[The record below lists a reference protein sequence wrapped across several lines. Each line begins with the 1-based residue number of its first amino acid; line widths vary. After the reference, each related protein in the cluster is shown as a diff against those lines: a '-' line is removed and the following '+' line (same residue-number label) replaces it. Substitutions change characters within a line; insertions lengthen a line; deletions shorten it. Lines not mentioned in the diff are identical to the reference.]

1 MKGGINRGISA
12 DIRSENYVRLIQLLG
27 VGLATV
33 QGKKEEKFQPLP
45 RRKLSRNARRLL
57 NRILTAT
64 SEDNPVWAEGTNEVA
79 KALKVDRSTV
89 VRIVKRLRG
98 SGVLQPLDL
107 TGGRGRVSQ
116 YAVDRG
122 KARALL
128 RQGYW
133 ELAEEAEPEKAMHK
147 DESRWADLQDQVQ
160 RDPNA
165 PLGVTAVK
173 VNLQPLSA
181 SEASLTIFRD
191 LSEWIT
197 DKARSAV
204 ETLKDTFENPA
215 IWNLLGHAGLFA
227 GTCLLGGF
235 GIYKLWQTKGKGP
248 ALALSIP
255 VGLGVYFSWQLLV
268 QELTGFL
275 AQDSVANSRPQ
286 ATHRGQQ
293 AKPRQVLS

>member
-1 MKGGINRGISA
+1 MKGGTNRGIST
-12 DIRSENYVRLIQLLG
+12 DTGYENYVRLIQLLNE
-27 VGLATV
+27 GLATA

-45 RRKLSRNARRLL
+45 RRNLSRNARRLL
-57 NRILTAT
+57 KRILTAT
-64 SEDNPVWAEGTNEVA
+64 SEDTPVRAEGSYEVA

-89 VRIVKRLRG
+89 VRIVKRLRCF
-98 SGVLQPLDL
+98 GVLQPLDL

-133 ELAEEAEPEKAMHK
+133 ELAEEAEPEKTMHK
-147 DESRWADLQDQVQ
+147 EEPRWPDLQDQVQ
-160 RDPNA
+160 RDPSA

-173 VNLQPLSA
+173 ANLQTLSA
-181 SEASLTIFRD
+181 PESSLTIYQGLPD
-191 LSEWIT
+191 WIA
-197 DKARSAV
+197 DKARGVV
-204 ETLKDTFENPA
+204 ETLKDAFQEPS

-235 GIYKLWQTKGKGP
+235 GIYKLWRTKCKGP

-255 VGLGVYFSWQLLV
+255 VGIGVYFSWRLLD
-268 QELTGFL
+268 QELTGFR
-275 AQDSVANSRPQ
+275 AQDSTADRRPLV
-286 ATHRGQQ
+286 THRG
-293 AKPRQVLS
+293 RQDESREVLP

>member
-1 MKGGINRGISA
+1 MKGGINRGIRA
-12 DIRSENYVRLIQLLG
+12 DIGSENYVRLIRLLG
-27 VGLATV
+27 EGLAIV

-57 NRILTAT
+57 NRILMAT

-98 SGVLQPLDL
+98 SGVLRPLDT

-116 YAVDRG
+116 YTVDRE

-147 DESRWADLQDQVQ
+147 DESSRAGLQDQVQ
-160 RDPNA
+160 RDPSA

-173 VNLQPLSA
+173 ANLQTLSA
-181 SEASLTIFRD
+181 PESSLTIFRD
-191 LSEWIT
+191 LPEWIA

-204 ETLKDTFENPA
+204 ETLKDAFENPS

-235 GIYKLWQTKGKGP
+235 GIYKLWRTKGKGP

-255 VGLGVYFSWQLLV
+255 VGLGVYFSWRLLD
-268 QELTGFL
+268 QELTSFR
-275 AQDSVANSRPQ
+275 AQGSTGDRRPLV
-286 ATHRGQQ
+286 THRGWQHESREVS
-293 AKPRQVLS
+293 P